1 MGVRLFILLP
11 TGVGQGTRAH
21 KTSGNRAYPSP
32 AIKTIVRLPCKHR
45 SQCGPCY
52 TTSPHKL
59 TYVPRTLQTLLYY
72 IKILYESIGGMFCG
86 VSVLTVTAISV
97 DRLLALMLGLRY
109 RQEVTLK
116 RVWVIAVT
124 SWLLA
129 LLLNYRMATDTVVL
143 YGNLNVLLLQNLS

>member
-1 MGVRLFILLP
+1 
-11 TGVGQGTRAH
+11 
-21 KTSGNRAYPSP
+21 
-32 AIKTIVRLPCKHR
+32 
-45 SQCGPCY
+45 
-52 TTSPHKL
+52 
-59 TYVPRTLQTLLYY
+59 
-72 IKILYESIGGMFCG
+72 MFCG

-116 RVWVIAVT
+116 SVWVIAVT